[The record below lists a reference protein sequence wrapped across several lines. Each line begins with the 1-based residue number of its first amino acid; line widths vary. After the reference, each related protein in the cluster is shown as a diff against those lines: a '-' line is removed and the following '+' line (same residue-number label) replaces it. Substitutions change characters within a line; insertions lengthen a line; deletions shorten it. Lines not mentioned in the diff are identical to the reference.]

1 MLRSFLAVGIGGIL
15 GAICRY
21 SLSLAV
27 PNTEIFPFTTLFINL
42 LGCFCLAWLF
52 TSFIKR
58 TPIVLGVGTGF
69 CGAFTTFSTLSLETL
84 LLLENSEW
92 LQAVLYVTVS
102 VLGGLACTWL
112 GIRLARG
119 RIA

>member
-1 MLRSFLAVGIGGIL
+1 MA
-15 GAICRY
+15 
-21 SLSLAV
+21 
-27 PNTEIFPFTTLFINL
+27 
-42 LGCFCLAWLF
+42 F

-58 TPIVLGVGTGF
+58 TPIILGIGTGF
-69 CGAFTTFSTLSLETL
+69 CGAFTTFSTFSLETL
-84 LLLENSEW
+84 LLLENSQW

-119 RIA
+119 VLHDVSRNWWFLALFLDFI

>member
-1 MLRSFLAVGIGGIL
+1 MA
-15 GAICRY
+15 
-21 SLSLAV
+21 
-27 PNTEIFPFTTLFINL
+27 
-42 LGCFCLAWLF
+42 F

-69 CGAFTTFSTLSLETL
+69 CGAFTTFSTFSLETL

-119 RIA
+119 VLHDFSRNWWIFWRSF

>member
-21 SLSLAV
+21 SLSLAL
-27 PNTEIFPFTTLFINL
+27 PNTEIYPITTLFINL

-69 CGAFTTFSTLSLETL
+69 CGAFTTFSTFSLETL